1 MAGASVA
8 EERAAEGV
16 ALGTSGP
23 RRCDID
29 QVSGQLQSTGKTLH
43 GVYAAGPWGD
53 GLSRALTQKPLKCWG
68 VAPSQIPKT
77 AGARVKTN
85 RRNAVQL
92 ARRLRSGALTP
103 L

>member
-1 MAGASVA
+1 
-8 EERAAEGV
+8 
-16 ALGTSGP
+16 
-23 RRCDID
+23 
-29 QVSGQLQSTGKTLH
+29 
-43 GVYAAGPWGD
+43 
-53 GLSRALTQKPLKCWG
+53 LSRALTQKPLKCWG